1 VTARRVPTIAYLG
14 THITERCVVFLG
26 GSARL
31 ALPSGPT
38 RDLAPRD
45 LVSGPSGR
53 AKHGCRPL
61 RWLRRARALTG
72 KLLHAVMS
80 GAASRDPALLRRRA
94 NQICS
99 SRVTVP
105 GSAQCVFLRTVNL
118 TRKPNTIRDGLRKP
132 SLDPSSE
139 VCRVVFR
146 PCQCRAR
153 SPRLAAPEHH
163 PTVGPGALWK
173 GGRLG
178 LPGGSRRRPVR
189 GHHG

>member
-1 VTARRVPTIAYLG
+1 MTARRVPTIAYLG
-14 THITERCVVFLG
+14 THITERRVVFLG
-26 GSARL
+26 GSAR
-31 ALPSGPT
+31 AIGPSGPT

-72 KLLHAVMS
+72 KLLHACCDERS
-80 GAASRDPALLRRRA
+80 CEQGPRPAAATCQSNMFVTRHGTGVPSVCFFAL
-94 NQICS
+94 
-99 SRVTVP
+99 
-105 GSAQCVFLRTVNL
+105 L
-118 TRKPNTIRDGLRKP
+118 TRKPNTMETGCENLR
-132 SLDPSSE
+132 LDPSSE
-139 VCRVVFR
+139 VCRVLFR